1 MKRKESPY
9 ASIISPLNFRREET
23 GGKLLMGKVISKTL
37 TTNSFPWTG
46 FICAVAIG
54 QINIQL
60 AFSHKKSLLAF
71 TENI

>member
-1 MKRKESPY
+1 MKRKKSPY

-37 TTNSFPWTG
+37 TANAFPWTG
-46 FICAVAIG
+46 FICAVATG
-54 QINIQL
+54 KINIQL